1 LGAKQIN
8 KTTLPSMPNPTPAS
22 NSTTGSVPQAQAAI
36 LSFGGIHLSKLRV
49 PDPNDTKYWRESFDV
64 KSYRDDFAA
73 WRQEI
78 IRHYNNLKTFARS
91 PTIIASDKSYNEI
104 ADEIANL
111 LGRIVGLNENTEG

>member
-1 LGAKQIN
+1 
-8 KTTLPSMPNPTPAS
+8 M
-22 NSTTGSVPQAQAAI
+22 
-36 LSFGGIHLSKLRV
+36 SKLRV